1 MGENT
6 ISKICIVCGREN
18 PNSAT
23 FCSKCG
29 GNIDDNYEAYKGV
42 YYGVFEYGEKSTGKK
57 RKDTEKIPSKQKN
70 NPMKKQSGSS
80 KRQFNLQIR
89 ETTMGTFG
97 HDKSSFNSAVVKL
110 TGDEL
115 IITKKGTFTGRDRGN
130 ITLRYL
136 DMISLDEDRGWVLT
150 TVQIR
155 MGGNHTVNLR
165 SNKEEMRNFFTVL
178 KQAVD
183 TCKKREQTKEIKAHQ
198 INSEPKINNSQSED
212 PVDKL
217 VKLAKLLEDGL
228 IDENE
233 FAALKANI
241 LKKA

>member
-1 MGENT
+1 MKQNVDKKFNNHKNT
-6 ISKICIVCGREN
+6 M
-18 PNSAT
+18 
-23 FCSKCG
+23 
-29 GNIDDNYEAYKGV
+29 
-42 YYGVFEYGEKSTGKK
+42 
-57 RKDTEKIPSKQKN
+57 
-70 NPMKKQSGSS
+70 MKKQSVSS

-97 HDKSSFNSAVVKL
+97 HDRANFNGAVVQVAEDK
-110 TGDEL
+110 L

-155 MGGNHTVNLR
+155 MEGNHTVNLR

-183 TCKKREQTKEIKAHQ
+183 TCKNCERTKETKARQ
-198 INSEPKINNSQSED
+198 IINESKINSNTMSED
-212 PVDKL
+212 PIDKL

-233 FAALKANI
+233 FANLKANV
-241 LKKA
+241 LKKN

>member
-1 MGENT
+1 VGESI
-6 ISKICIVCGREN
+6 ISKICIVCGQEN
-18 PNSAT
+18 PNNAT
-23 FCSKCG
+23 FCLKCG
-29 GNIDDNYEAYKGV
+29 RNIDDNYEAYKGV
-42 YYGVFEYGEKSTGKK
+42 YYGVYEYGEKSTG
-57 RKDTEKIPSKQKN
+57 ENSKQKSI
-70 NPMKKQSGSS
+70 MTKKQSSSS

-97 HDKSSFNSAVVKL
+97 HDKANFNSAVVKL
-110 TGDEL
+110 AEDEL

-183 TCKKREQTKEIKAHQ
+183 TSKKRERTKETKAHQ
-198 INSEPKINNSQSED
+198 INNKPKINSNNISED

-217 VKLAKLLEDGL
+217 VKLAKLLDDGL

-233 FAALKANI
+233 FATLKANI
-241 LKKA
+241 LKQN